1 MCQKKLS
8 SQTKNI
14 ANLEKQLSAY
24 TTDTSEETK
33 AKVQQLKVSLQETQ
47 YDKYVSDQKKLLN
60 ELYNEY
66 ETILNQRLDA
76 FIGDMIQDINDNSGM
91 INNTLIYKVAIQFL
105 MGMKLLICLT
115 LPKISYL
122 VVVR

>member
-91 INNTLIYKVAIQFL
+91 INNTLISKVAIQFL
-105 MGMKLLICLT
+105 MGMQLLICLT

>member
-1 MCQKKLS
+1 M
-8 SQTKNI
+8 
-14 ANLEKQLSAY
+14 EKQLSAY

-91 INNTLIYKVAIQFL
+91 INNTLISKVAIQFL
-105 MGMKLLICLT
+105 MGMQLLICLT